1 MGACCCANSASNS
14 ANKLVEAQLKL
25 DNEKYRREI
34 KLLLLGAGEA
44 GKSTVLKQM
53 RLIHNHVFTED
64 ERNSYTKVIWY
75 NILITMQQIQTYMEE
90 NNIEP
95 SNKSLTISQP
105 SLPNSMFD
113 IGSPEVYS
121 DWIVNSWKD
130 PKVKQVYGGLK
141 EGEVNMNYFF
151 DKASDILIA
160 SYTPN
165 DQDILN
171 TRVKTTGITETLFSM
186 NQVNYRLVDVA
197 GQRSERRK
205 WIHCFDNVRA
215 ILYVAAI
222 SEYDQVLR
230 EDKAINRVQEALTLF
245 ESISNSEW
253 FINTPTILFLNKDHF
268 PQFTG
273 NPTNLDEV
281 CDFFQ
286 KLFLKL
292 HNNPKN
298 QAYPHFTHA
307 TDTKQMKHV
316 IESINDIVMNQN
328 LEKLGF

>member
-1 MGACCCANSASNS
+1 VYYIGP
-14 ANKLVEAQLKL
+14 
-25 DNEKYRREI
+25 
-34 KLLLLGAGEA
+34 GEA

-53 RLIHNHVFTED
+53 RLIHNHVFTEV
-64 ERNSYTKVIWY
+64 ERNAYINVIWY
-75 NILITMQQIQTYMEE
+75 NMITTMQQIQAHMEE

-95 SNKSLTISQP
+95 SDKNLTISQP

-113 IGSPEVYS
+113 IRSPEAYS

-130 PKVKQVYGGLK
+130 PKIKQVYGGLK

-151 DKASDILIA
+151 DKARDILIA
-160 SYTPN
+160 NYAPN

-230 EDKAINRVQEALTLF
+230 EDKSINRVQEALTLF

-253 FINTPTILFLNKDHF
+253 FINTPTILFLNKVDLLEAKLSTSPLKDYF

-307 TDTKQMKHV
+307 TDTRQMKHV